1 MSDAPGLVSGRP
13 LAQNGQASGSKASTL
28 RARVG
33 RWDIVAEVRADS
45 LQEIDL
51 VLNRLRQIPGV
62 LSTETSLLLSTHK
75 L

>member
-1 MSDAPGLVSGRP
+1 
-13 LAQNGQASGSKASTL
+13 
-28 RARVG
+28 
-33 RWDIVAEVRADS
+33 VAEVRADS

-51 VLNRLRQIPGV
+51 VLNRLRQIAGV